1 MKKWEYAQ
9 RMGLSEFAIDDWV
22 DERFICNHCGRVV
35 EHTDDG
41 WADLGATGDDE
52 IWRLVCDENDSFV
65 ANHEG
70 TEVGA

>member
-22 DERFICNHCGRVV
+22 DERFICDHCGRVV
-35 EHTDDG
+35 EQTDEG
-41 WADLGATGDDE
+41 WADPEATGDDE
-52 IWRLVCDENDSFV
+52 IWRLVCDENDSFL